1 MKYRNRAL
9 ALLLSL
15 VMVLTFMPAIA
26 FAEAEDEAQ
35 APATEAAAE
44 VETPAEAEAPAEA
57 ETPAEAEVPA
67 DVEEASAKEPKAAQT
82 RGSDEGDSWYIGTDE
97 YTEVTYDPETDD
109 TVTLEAEVV
118 NADDYN
124 LSYKWVSV
132 DYNDDGEPEE
142 TTLSGEED
150 TYITVDAN
158 PGEYKFVVT
167 DEENGREEYVTF
179 SVREEAHSGDYDT
192 NVASIEYIPKN
203 PIEIYENTK
212 GYMYEGAYGT
222 EPFWC
227 YNDYNQSYAAEGDE
241 IHVTYKDD
249 TKETFIY
256 QYDFEEE
263 CWCYLSGSGNRIYD
277 GDLSVED
284 DQMKD
289 GGNWTVGEQYFRISY
304 EGVSCNVPIFIV
316 HNNVTRIEY
325 TFVNGLEFVENVDCW
340 EQEDEQ
346 GNSYLHYRCEWQEG
360 DVLTV
365 FTEDDPEGKA
375 YTLKEIIR
383 PYGQELWYEA
393 ADGSII
399 KTDDVSVSDNQYE
412 VHWSKEDIS
421 NNIVTVTYAGK
432 TFTAYAKLVDQVFE
446 YFDESYDL
454 MLDEPFYIY
463 KEGNEISYRTMDGM
477 DTGYFDVLEV
487 SKTDPEDSRFRIE
500 EGEAYWVVIP
510 EEAGTFSVSI
520 RHTAMNGGEETDTVN
535 ITFLEERSSVDVD
548 RTDSTISNRE
558 TLPGQSVG
566 LKATGH
572 YQHVFED
579 GYGGYDGEYL
589 DDDED
594 TNTGFTYT
602 WEFCDESYET
612 YAVIESPTTRTT
624 KVTIKNLD
632 SEMLNA
638 EVTIAVKA
646 VLYRNG
652 KKLAES
658 EDFEIPISD
667 HYYSIEP
674 ETINQYLAPNVRTN
688 FSPKLYK
695 YKYSFSEQKV
705 EKTDCKAKFNLEY
718 DEEYFKVTDI
728 NSKPVTGY
736 SAGPFYITR
745 LTADDCRLEITGTGE
760 GTPSIG
766 YEYLFD
772 RVTSIKNAKVKIA
785 DAIYDGKVKKPRPSV
800 RVYNDDYEEWETLSS
815 SDYTV
820 TCTSKSVGK
829 ATATIKGKGCYY
841 GTVTATFKINPKK
854 AVVSGATPGKAKLTV
869 KAKTKVSSTGGST
882 YQVWY
887 RVKGSSSW
895 KKKTTTKQT
904 YVIKSLKKGKKY
916 QVKIR
921 AYKKV
926 GSTTYY
932 GAWSAIYISGKVK

>member
-399 KTDDVSVSDNQYE
+399 KTDDVSVSDNQYQ
-412 VHWSKEDIS
+412 S
-421 NNIVTVTYAGK
+421 
-432 TFTAYAKLVDQVFE
+432 
-446 YFDESYDL
+446 L
-454 MLDEPFYIY
+454 MP
-463 KEGNEISYRTMDGM
+463 
-477 DTGYFDVLEV
+477 
-487 SKTDPEDSRFRIE
+487 
-500 EGEAYWVVIP
+500 A
-510 EEAGTFSVSI
+510 
-520 RHTAMNGGEETDTVN
+520 RHSQ
-535 ITFLEERSSVDVD
+535 R
-548 RTDSTISNRE
+548 
-558 TLPGQSVG
+558 
-566 LKATGH
+566 
-572 YQHVFED
+572 
-579 GYGGYDGEYL
+579 
-589 DDDED
+589 
-594 TNTGFTYT
+594 
-602 WEFCDESYET
+602 
-612 YAVIESPTTRTT
+612 
-624 KVTIKNLD
+624 
-632 SEMLNA
+632 ML
-638 EVTIAVKA
+638 
-646 VLYRNG
+646 
-652 KKLAES
+652 
-658 EDFEIPISD
+658 
-667 HYYSIEP
+667 
-674 ETINQYLAPNVRTN
+674 
-688 FSPKLYK
+688 
-695 YKYSFSEQKV
+695 
-705 EKTDCKAKFNLEY
+705 
-718 DEEYFKVTDI
+718 
-728 NSKPVTGY
+728 
-736 SAGPFYITR
+736 
-745 LTADDCRLEITGTGE
+745 
-760 GTPSIG
+760 
-766 YEYLFD
+766 
-772 RVTSIKNAKVKIA
+772 
-785 DAIYDGKVKKPRPSV
+785 
-800 RVYNDDYEEWETLSS
+800 
-815 SDYTV
+815 
-820 TCTSKSVGK
+820 
-829 ATATIKGKGCYY
+829 
-841 GTVTATFKINPKK
+841 
-854 AVVSGATPGKAKLTV
+854 
-869 KAKTKVSSTGGST
+869 
-882 YQVWY
+882 
-887 RVKGSSSW
+887 
-895 KKKTTTKQT
+895 
-904 YVIKSLKKGKKY
+904 SL
-916 QVKIR
+916 
-921 AYKKV
+921 
-926 GSTTYY
+926 
-932 GAWSAIYISGKVK
+932 